1 MSEQRSGHDV
11 GPTSPDTAEQ
21 VRARRLEL
29 GWTQHHL
36 ATEAGISV
44 ATIRKLEGAQQDSY
58 RALTLRAL
66 CRALGWEPNMLDHLA
81 ASPAGGRPSQRSAP
95 TTLPDNSRQDLIA
108 AFNGEIAGLGDDQL
122 TEVLEFV
129 RALRTRHPT

>member
-1 MSEQRSGHDV
+1 
-11 GPTSPDTAEQ
+11 
-21 VRARRLEL
+21 
-29 GWTQHHL
+29 
-36 ATEAGISV
+36 
-44 ATIRKLEGAQQDSY
+44 
-58 RALTLRAL
+58 
-66 CRALGWEPNMLDHLA
+66 MLDHLA

-129 RALRTRHPT
+129 RALRTRH

>member
-1 MSEQRSGHDV
+1 MSEERSGHDA
-11 GPTSPDTAEQ
+11 GPTNPATADQ

-44 ATIRKLEGAQQDSY
+44 ATIRKLESAQQDTY

-66 CRALGWEPNMLDHLA
+66 CRALSWEPNTLDHLA
-81 ASPAGGRPSQRSAP
+81 ATPAGGRPPSRNTSTP
-95 TTLPDNSRQDLIA
+95 LPDAPRQHLIA
-108 AFNGEIAGLGDDQL
+108 AFNGEIAALEDDQL

-129 RALRTRHPT
+129 RSLRTRHPT